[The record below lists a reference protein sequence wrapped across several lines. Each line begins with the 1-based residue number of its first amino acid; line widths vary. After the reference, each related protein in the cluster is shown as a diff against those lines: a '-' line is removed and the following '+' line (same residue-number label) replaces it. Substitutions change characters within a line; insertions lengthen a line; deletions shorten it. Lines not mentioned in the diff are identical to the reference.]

1 VKLRSIKVKVSLY
14 NAIQLSFGETPPE
27 AEVVLLTI
35 GGIQPFRSGHCANR
49 LRRCSAVSVP
59 SPSTSPTTTITTS
72 VTVIPAALL
81 IPSISTTPT
90 LEAALTLILVLIEA
104 LALKATLGLLLTEP
118 WISTLMEVV
127 PVRVA
132 ILLVEVVGI
141 GWHRSHI

>member
-1 VKLRSIKVKVSLY
+1 
-14 NAIQLSFGETPPE
+14 
-27 AEVVLLTI
+27 
-35 GGIQPFRSGHCANR
+35 
-49 LRRCSAVSVP
+49 
-59 SPSTSPTTTITTS
+59 
-72 VTVIPAALL
+72 L

-141 GWHRSHI
+141 GWHRSRI